1 MLAEEKKESGGRLEE
16 SRRDPQD
23 ERKYLITSGLTF
35 FFILLTLGS
44 DVIGGIP

>member
-23 ERKYLITSGLTF
+23 ERKYLIRRLSL
-35 FFILLTLGS
+35 IH
-44 DVIGGIP
+44 I